1 MPRIYAACLASYN
14 NGVLHGRWIEA
25 SSDVDEMQ
33 DEINA
38 MLRES
43 KFPNVIRQDYLCE
56 PCGETEVFTV
66 SYDEVPDGERL
77 CPHCGEKM
85 KPGAWYGSAEEW
97 AMHDSEDL
105 PSYFG
110 EYPGLQAIAD
120 YVEFLEDHDEHDE
133 DDLRAIFE
141 EFRDPSEADNAMR
154 NDFLSICERFRD
166 YADDVADDIL
176 SECNSETAKQY
187 FDFEAFARDLQHDY
201 RVIDVPS
208 GVAIFNN

>member
-1 MPRIYAACLASYN
+1 MPRLYVACLASYN

-43 KFPNVIRQDYLCE
+43 KFPNVTVKCPECE
-56 PCGETEVFTV
+56 GIAGISCDTCNSTG
-66 SYDEVPDGERL
+66 SVP
-77 CPHCGEKM
+77 
-85 KPGAWYGSAEEW
+85 SAEEW

-105 PSYFG
+105 PSCFG

-120 YVEFLEDHDEHDE
+120 YVEFLEDHDDHDE

-141 EFRDPSEADNAMR
+141 DYRSADDASDAMR
-154 NDFLSICERFRD
+154 DRFVTICESFRD
-166 YADDVADDIL
+166 YADEYADEVVL
-176 SECNSETAKQY
+176 SECSNETAKQY
-187 FDFEAFARDLQHDY
+187 FNYESFARDLKHDY
-201 RVIDVPS
+201 NVIDVPS
-208 GVAIFNN
+208 GVAIFHH

>member
-33 DEINA
+33 TEINA

-43 KFPNVIRQDYLCE
+43 KFPNVTVKCHVCE
-56 PCGETEVFTV
+56 GTGYTDAVIDDRCGCCKATGTV
-66 SYDEVPDGERL
+66 P
-77 CPHCGEKM
+77 
-85 KPGAWYGSAEEW
+85 SAEEW

-105 PSYFG
+105 PSCFG
-110 EYPGLQAIAD
+110 EYPGLQAVAD
-120 YVEFLEDHDEHDE
+120 YVEFLEDHDDHDE

-141 EFRDPSEADNAMR
+141 DYRDASEADNAMR
-154 NDFLSICERFRD
+154 NDLLSICESFRD

-176 SECNSETAKQY
+176 SECSNETAKQY
-187 FDFEAFARDLQHDY
+187 FDFAAFARDLQHDY

-208 GVAIFNN
+208 GVAIFNS